1 MSESFL
7 SDAGS
12 LFFAAWILVVAAVS
26 LVAFGRDLFPSKRTL
41 TPSRPSSS
49 SDTVHTTSPPISA
62 TRLRKNFSR

>member
-26 LVAFGRDLFPSKRTL
+26 IVAFGRDLFPRKAHADSPSTSIEKRKSVDTH
-41 TPSRPSSS
+41 RPAAK
-49 SDTVHTTSPPISA
+49 TV
-62 TRLRKNFSR
+62 

>member
-26 LVAFGRDLFPSKRTL
+26 IVAFGHDLFPSKTRFDGLSAVEPT
-41 TPSRPSSS
+41 TKPRSSES
-49 SDTVHTTSPPISA
+49 N
-62 TRLRKNFSR
+62 LR

>member
-26 LVAFGRDLFPSKRTL
+26 IVAFGRDLFPAKAQID
-41 TPSRPSSS
+41 SSGRS
-49 SDTVHTTSPPISA
+49 SAADKFHAIDPTTA
-62 TRLRKNFSR
+62 NNFRKNVS